1 MNRNKSGSKR
11 LKLDLQEQFL
21 GTLLPKNGL
30 LAGKSIELEMRD
42 RLPMSKKKHA
52 SNDRPVGIDTR
63 LSHGLT
69 DPLEQNG
76 FIHPPVYRGSTV
88 LFPDVATMRSRSQKY
103 SYGTITPTTDV
114 LCNELNDLEGA
125 EHTVLTPNGLSAITV
140 PMLSC
145 LSAGDHALVIDSC
158 YAPTR
163 RFCETVL
170 QRMGVEIEYF
180 PPATGANIAQYMK
193 PNTKVVFAEAPSS
206 NCFQMMDVPA
216 VAKAARAA
224 NPDVVVMMDNT
235 YATPLYFKPLDHG
248 CDISIH
254 ALTKYPSGHSDLLLG
269 ACSMNKR
276 TAARVADTNNTLGLC
291 VGPDTVQ
298 LVLRGLKTMSL
309 RLRHQEASV
318 NLLATWLDAKPEVAR
333 VMHPALPS
341 DPGYE
346 IWKRDFSGSAGLFS
360 IVLNTS
366 DDAKASAFVDALQLF
381 GLGYS
386 WAGHESLA
394 VLPDFSDRTCSAP
407 VDEGTVVRLQI
418 GLENVEDLQA
428 DIEQAFSAAGLS

>member
-1 MNRNKSGSKR
+1 
-11 LKLDLQEQFL
+11 
-21 GTLLPKNGL
+21 
-30 LAGKSIELEMRD
+30 
-42 RLPMSKKKHA
+42 MSKHA
-52 SNDRPVGIDTR
+52 DNSNGRPRGMDTR
-63 LSHGLT
+63 LAQGLS
-69 DPLEQNG
+69 DPLDRHG

-88 LFPDVATMRSRSQKY
+88 LFPDVAAMRSRKQEY
-103 SYGTITPTTDV
+103 TYGTITPTTNE

-125 EHTVLTPNGLSAITV
+125 AHTVLTPNGLSAITV

-163 RFCETVL
+163 RFCETIL
-170 QRMGVEIEYF
+170 KRMGVEVDYY
-180 PPATGANIAQYMK
+180 PPAIGGDITGWMK

-216 VAKAARAA
+216 VASAAHVA
-224 NPDVVVMMDNT
+224 NTDVVVMMDNT

-269 ACSMNKR
+269 ACSMNAR
-276 TAARVADTNNTLGLC
+276 TAERVAETNNALGLC
-291 VGPDTVQ
+291 VGADEIQ
-298 LVLRGLKTMSL
+298 LVMRGLKTMGL
-309 RLRHQEASV
+309 RLRHQEASA
-318 NLLATWLDAKPEVAR
+318 NHLANWLDGLNEVIR

-341 DPGYE
+341 DPGHE
-346 IWKRDFSGSAGLFS
+346 IWKRDFGGSCGLFS
-360 IVLNTS
+360 FVLNTE
-366 DDAKASAFVDALQLF
+366 DPQKAAAFVDALQLF

-386 WAGHESLA
+386 WAGHESLV

-407 VDEGTVVRLQI
+407 TDGGTVVRLQI

-428 DIEQAFSAAGLS
+428 DIEQALSAAGLS